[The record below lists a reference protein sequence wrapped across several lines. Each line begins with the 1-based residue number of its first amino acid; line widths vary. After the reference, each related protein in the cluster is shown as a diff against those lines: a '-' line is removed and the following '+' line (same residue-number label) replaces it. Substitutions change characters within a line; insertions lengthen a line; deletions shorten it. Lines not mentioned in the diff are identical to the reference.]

1 LTGVTITGPDGQQRS
16 APLVVNGISTD
27 SSSFTLQG
35 GATPTLVAGRSFHS
49 GDATA
54 AVAMMSEEAAAAN
67 HLYLGS
73 TFRLKGVVFTLIGLY
88 TTPNQFSNSSMVI
101 PLATMQ
107 KIFNIDGVDSITA
120 YADNYE
126 QVQTVADNIQHV
138 LGKEYDVITQAE
150 QYARVFNALA
160 LAQNSIQLAL
170 VVSFV
175 VAAAVIVF
183 AVLMLVRERTAEI
196 AIQKT
201 IGASDWQVLR
211 QFWIETVTLCGA
223 AAALAVLLLLTLGPA
238 ISQRFDIDASSLVGN
253 GTSTPQ
259 LVINGSS
266 TSVGGTVGANALS
279 NVHLA
284 AATLNVQTLL
294 IIVGVGLGLALLTS
308 LIPIWIVS
316 HVKPAEVLRKA
327 A

>member
-1 LTGVTITGPDGQQRS
+1 
-16 APLVVNGISTD
+16 
-27 SSSFTLQG
+27 
-35 GATPTLVAGRSFHS
+35 
-49 GDATA
+49 
-54 AVAMMSEEAAAAN
+54 MMSEEAAAAN

-107 KIFNIDGVDSITA
+107 KVFNIDGVDSITA
-120 YADNYE
+120 YAASYE
-126 QVQTVADNIQHV
+126 QVQTVADNIQRV
-138 LGKEYDVITQAE
+138 LGNKYDVVTQAE
-150 QYARVFNALA
+150 QYASVFHALT

-170 VVSFV
+170 VVSFL

-211 QFWIETVTLCGA
+211 QFWIEIVTLCGA
-223 AAALAVLLLLTLGPA
+223 AAALAVLLLVTLGPV
-238 ISQRFDIDASSLVGN
+238 ISRWFDINASSLVGN
-253 GTSTPQ
+253 GTGAPQ
-259 LVINGSS
+259 LITNGSS
-266 TSVGGTVGANALS
+266 TSAGGAGGANALS
-279 NVHLA
+279 NVHLG

-308 LIPIWIVS
+308 LIPTWIVS
-316 HVKPAEVLRKA
+316 HVKPAEVLRKVA
-327 A
+327 